1 MKILALGDV
10 FSKYGVDIFVR
21 RVGSLIKETGAD
33 FVVVNGENASKY
45 GICPRDADDIF
56 RAGADVITLGNHS
69 FSDKRIFDYLEDN
82 ESIIRPA
89 NLEGYYSGRG
99 YTVAEACGR
108 RICVMNF
115 MGQYQMNHPLSSP
128 FQCADRILKTV
139 DADIFIVDFHAEAT
153 SEKKALGYYLDGRA
167 NIVFGTHTHVQ
178 TADASVLPKGT
189 GYLTDLG
196 MTGPQLSVIGSV
208 PQDSID
214 YFTGKGP
221 YKFSAASEDC
231 RIQGALFELDN
242 KGKCIGVKL
251 VDHK

>member
-1 MKILALGDV
+1 MKILAIGDV
-10 FSKYGVDIFVR
+10 FSKYGVDIFIR
-21 RVGSLIKETGAD
+21 RAGSLIRESGAD

-45 GICPRDADDIF
+45 GICPRDADDMF

-69 FSDKRIFDYLEDN
+69 FSDKRILPYLDEN
-82 ESIIRPA
+82 ENIIRPA
-89 NLEGYYSGRG
+89 NLEGYYSGVG
-99 YTVAEACGR
+99 YTVAEACGK
-108 RICVMNF
+108 RICVMNI
-115 MGQYQMNHPLSSP
+115 MGRYQMNHPLSCP
-128 FQCADRILKTV
+128 FECAERIIDNT

-153 SEKKALGYYLDGRA
+153 SEKKAMGYHLDGKA

-214 YFTGKGP
+214 YFTGRGP

-231 RIQGALFELDN
+231 RIQGALFELNDS
-242 KGKCIGVKL
+242 GKCVSVRLIDYK
-251 VDHK
+251 